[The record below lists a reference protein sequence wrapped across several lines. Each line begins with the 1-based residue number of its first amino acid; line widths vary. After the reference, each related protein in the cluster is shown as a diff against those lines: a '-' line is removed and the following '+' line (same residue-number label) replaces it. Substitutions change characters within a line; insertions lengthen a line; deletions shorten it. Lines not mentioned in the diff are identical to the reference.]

1 MLSLARRKFCHLKY
15 RLTFQCSF
23 SIITESQNSVFINV
37 STDGKKLNL
46 TDHKDDSH
54 SYHAIW
60 LRHHCQCPECMA
72 STGQRTI
79 PLNFLRGDLKI
90 STATID
96 GIQFLINQRE
106 LNNSVSKQLSAILQ
120 QDCVHVCVLSG
131 VEEHS

>member
-1 MLSLARRKFCHLKY
+1 MMLSLALRKLYHSKH
-15 RLTFQCSF
+15 RLIFQCSF
-23 SIITESQNSVFINV
+23 SKITGSQNSVFLNV

-46 TDHKDDSH
+46 TDCRDDGNNH

-79 PLNFLRGDLKI
+79 PLNLLRGDLKI

-96 GIQFLINQRE
+96 GMQFLIN
-106 LNNSVSKQLSAILQ
+106 
-120 QDCVHVCVLSG
+120 
-131 VEEHS
+131 